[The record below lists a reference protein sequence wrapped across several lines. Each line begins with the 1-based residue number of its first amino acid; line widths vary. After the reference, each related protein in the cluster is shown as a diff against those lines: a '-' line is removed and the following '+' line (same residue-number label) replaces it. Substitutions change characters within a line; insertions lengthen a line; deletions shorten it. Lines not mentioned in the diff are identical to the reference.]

1 MTRVFGLVWMCA
13 VGLMSGSIMV
23 AAAPGDSHVVANE
36 TAVATY
42 STYAAGQSFRA
53 PTTGQLTD
61 VSFIANVDA
70 DLQLSIWSGNDPSAS
85 YPVHS
90 QSYSAQSDSGGE
102 FRVFSLSSPVT
113 VVEGQVYTV
122 MLESAER
129 ITLSRSGNA
138 YPGGEFKYKSAG
150 NYLGLSTWDLVFKFN
165 ITELAKP
172 TLSRFNQPVAS
183 TSAAVPVAVT
193 FDDLASEGD
202 EAYADGAIAAFIVK
216 SVPVG
221 SLTINGNPFAAGSN
235 DRIAHGVSVLWT
247 PPDVYSGKLT
257 AMEVV
262 AEGGG
267 LFSDTEV
274 AVSITVTPPSPAAGT
289 ESWDTLVLGND
300 AKIGDS
306 NASSVVQ
313 SFKATASGRLQDV
326 SLRVS
331 SVTAW
336 QLQIL
341 EGEGPDGAV
350 LYTQQLPAIDSL
362 DAFLRITLDEVI
374 PLTFES
380 MYSIK
385 ISGGTDFQFSYASGN
400 NYADGKTYYYTGGAF
415 QLFGS
420 SLAFEVTQVSE
431 PIPRLTRF
439 TDPVIN
445 TLEDTAVAITFDHL
459 LAESDASYSQG
470 QITGFRV
477 NPDNHGVLEID
488 GLAVSQTNNVITAE
502 KSAQWTPGVNLSG
515 RLPLFTAVALSD
527 AMVSMK
533 SIQAMIQVVA
543 VDDGFRYYTNSL
555 NPPFV
560 ENSDAKKLFSYFRFG
575 ASDAGGDPTGI
586 NKLVFEISDVSD
598 TGQEALIYRGETIV
612 LTDQNTGS
620 TGNGVDAWSW
630 SVGVSGSTAT
640 VEIIQQM
647 SLSAFAS
654 AMEEVAYVHTGDS
667 MSGSERI
674 IVLKQIFDQN
684 NTQVA
689 DISPVQSKVTLSAV
703 NDPTV
708 VTGVEGGM
716 MTVTAYTDPVA
727 QPLFDSITI
736 SDADADHMSGGT
748 VFISSG
754 GGTRGKWGLEPASG
768 VLAGSDNVF
777 AAEEDISVDGKV
789 IGKIKNGHTGQNGG
803 WLWIDLTTEQS
814 TFAAVEKLIAAL
826 TYAEPS
832 IVTGAEFKL
841 YVGQGNENHISHF
854 SLTVLANPPVITGL
868 NGGLVST
875 AVGSGVNIDA
885 ESDIN
890 LNDPD
895 NDFLTGGTL
904 TLTKTSLLTGDFAL
918 SGNEFLSGED
928 QVLTTGETILRGTE
942 EVARVDEDGQG
953 NRNLVLTL
961 LSQSTDMAVQELLNA
976 LTYRSSQPGDHTF
989 SLTVSDAA
997 GDSAGESSVV
1007 SFTVNVK
1014 ALPEI
1019 TQFSGPVAQTDEDNP
1034 VTITFAA
1041 LADKGDESYS
1051 GGSVDGFKVMRVV
1064 SGSLAINGADYSAAT
1079 NDLITADKSAIWTP
1093 EKDANGVLGVID
1105 VVATSGALAGE
1116 GAVTAQIHVEPVD
1129 DPAVIA
1135 PPVASDPTYT
1145 ENGDAVALFS
1155 QFSITDGDGGDLSG
1169 NIKKIELTVSP
1180 VSDGDKEILIF
1191 LGSGLTLTDSNQ
1203 GEVTTEGMTWSYQ
1216 VALEGA
1222 EATVELILD
1231 MSLAEAQTA
1240 LQEMAYRHDGE
1251 QFTGSERKVTV
1262 NWLED
1267 ANGTQLVPPSLAQ
1280 SSVSLSPVNDGMT
1293 VSGIDGGS
1301 VIVTAGGDPEAVP
1314 LFAQARAR
1322 DIDETKLTDLW
1333 LANKNYPSTSSGSWG
1348 LAEGRGVL
1356 SGGDLTF
1363 ENNDAVSVNGKTIG
1377 TISYGYTG
1385 QNGGELYLVFAS
1397 DATTEDLEAL
1407 LSAMTYVEPGA
1418 LPRTQ
1423 FELSIYEGA
1432 QETYSEFSITSRS
1445 SPPVISGIDGAVAST
1460 NTGVAVSL
1468 AKQGGIAVTDKDNSH
1483 FEGGLLTI
1491 TRTSSFSGE
1500 FLLQRGQFQS
1510 GDNLRFE
1517 TGENLYHDDD
1527 VIGSLQAAGQ
1537 ENNNLEMALTSKAS
1551 PVSVGEFLKA
1561 LIYVSDD
1568 AGLHTFEVRLR
1579 DGVDSETVGTS
1590 GSAVFSVQVFIPGG
1604 SSTVVDSE
1612 EQFEEDIEN
1621 AQVTE
1626 GGVLTGGT
1634 VTGGIVNQGVVD
1646 IDNLGPVGQ
1655 IVGGTVQGELSS
1667 QGYLIGVTVAS
1678 GATVTGGSVAST
1690 IQNSGVINNITMA
1703 PSARINGGVVSGWVT
1718 GSAAAPGIVN
1728 AEILPGT
1735 VLENV
1740 VIGPGAN
1747 LSGNVVFGDNVRFA
1761 SSDNIPAGLD
1771 LSGML
1776 DSLFWQGE
1784 QHIPGVSLH
1793 DTQLT
1798 TNHAEMALFEQIQA
1812 IPFFDNS
1819 FSLMEQNPLTGELE
1833 MNGEQSSARLFPV
1846 AVKQAAEGTEPGIS
1860 ITDDGDIELI
1870 TEGGQS
1876 IISYPVP
1883 ATRRTLETQ
1892 FQDMGLTVKYDDR
1905 ANVHVEVPGNTD
1917 NGQRFQARPD
1927 VVATVVS
1934 NDRQPGIDLRA
1945 RDVPANTVQAVM
1957 IFEDENGV
1965 MKQQSLH
1972 PVPADWLSL
1981 KTELQNIS
1989 EGGQVSIDEVGVI
2002 TVNIAGATI
2011 QVIADYTVTAAQ
2023 AGDNSGEL
2031 EIIEVGDVNADGI
2044 ADYRMTLPDGRTQLL
2059 YQLP

>member
-61 VSFIANVDA
+61 VSFNANVDA

-85 YPVHS
+85 DPVHS

-289 ESWDTLVLGND
+289 ESWDTLVLGNE

-306 NASSVVQ
+306 NAPSVVQ

-331 SVTAW
+331 SGTAW

-385 ISGGTDFQFSYASGN
+385 ISGGADFQFSYASGN
-400 NYADGKTYYYTGGAF
+400 NYADGNTYYYTGGAF
-415 QLFGS
+415 QQFTS

-431 PIPRLTRF
+431 PVPRLTRF

-477 NPDNHGVLEID
+477 SPDNHGVLEID

-654 AMEEVAYVHTGDS
+654 TMEEVAYVHTGDS

-684 NTQVA
+684 NTEVA

-789 IGKIKNGHTGQNGG
+789 IGKIKDGHTGQNGG

-1105 VVATSGALAGE
+1105 VVATSGSLAGE

-1191 LGSGLTLTDSNQ
+1191 LGSDLTLTDSNQ

-1216 VALEGA
+1216 VALEDA

-1314 LFAQARAR
+1314 LFAQARSR

-1445 SPPVISGIDGAVAST
+1445 APPFISGFDETVSSVIVGSEVKLVGQAEVSVQDSD
-1460 NTGVAVSL
+1460 NTHLEHGELTISR
-1468 AKQGGIAVTDKDNSH
+1468 TT
-1483 FEGGLLTI
+1483 LLTGKFALSERGI
-1491 TRTSSFSGE
+1491 LSGDDLLFESGE
-1500 FLLQRGQFQS
+1500 TLYYQSNPVGLVQKAGQA
-1510 GDNLRFE
+1510 N
-1517 TGENLYHDDD
+1517 DD
-1527 VIGSLQAAGQ
+1527 V
-1537 ENNNLEMALTSKAS
+1537 EVKLTSFATPDVVARLLNS
-1551 PVSVGEFLKA
+1551 IVYIADSIGVHG
-1561 LIYVSDD
+1561 
-1568 AGLHTFEVRLR
+1568 FEVRLSDR
-1579 DGVDSETVGTS
+1579 AESEITGVSNTS
-1590 GSAVFSVQVFIPGG
+1590 VVNIQFYLPDFSPI
-1604 SSTVVDSE
+1604 VVD
-1612 EQFEEDIEN
+1612 QEEDFEGNIGSVT
-1621 AQVTE
+1621 VTE
-1626 GGVLTGGT
+1626 NGRLKGDT
-1634 VTGGIVNQGVVD
+1634 VTGVVENQGVVEVAV
-1646 IDNLGPVGQ
+1646 LGPFGQ
-1655 IVGGTVQGELSS
+1655 IIGGMIQGDLQSQGSLVGVTIESGASVVGGNV
-1667 QGYLIGVTVAS
+1667 V
-1678 GATVTGGSVAST
+1678 ST
-1690 IQNSGVINNITMA
+1690 IQNNGHISNVTLS
-1703 PSARINGGVVSGWVT
+1703 PSAVISGGVVSGSLS
-1718 GSAAAPGIVN
+1718 GSSSSPGVVN
-1728 AEILPGT
+1728 SQILAGT
-1735 VLENV
+1735 FLENV
-1740 VIGPGAN
+1740 IIGPEARIEGD
-1747 LSGNVVFGDNVRFA
+1747 LVFGDNVRF
-1761 SSDNIPAGLD
+1761 SSGDTIPEGVN

-1776 DSLFWQGE
+1776 DALFWHDE
-1784 QHIPGVSLH
+1784 HHIPGVLLNDERFTVDPEEKDMIAQLH
-1793 DTQLT
+1793 NVPLINDSFD
-1798 TNHAEMALFEQIQA
+1798 ALG
-1812 IPFFDNS
+1812 
-1819 FSLMEQNPLTGELE
+1819 QNPLTGELE
-1833 MNGEQSSARLFPV
+1833 FDGGQFSSRVFPV

-1883 ATRRTLETQ
+1883 AARGTLETQ

-1905 ANVHVEVPGNTD
+1905 ANLHVEVPGNTD

-1989 EGGQVSIDEVGVI
+1989 GGGQVSIDEVGVI

-2044 ADYRMTLPDGRTQLL
+2044 TDYRMTLPDGRTQLL